1 MGSPAVRSAAV
12 MYETLVVFHVLSAA
26 VWIGGSTALVFTTVP
41 VLRRLPDAQR
51 ADTVRAVGKRW
62 KPIGWSALLVAAA
75 SGIWLAFG
83 YWGADD
89 ADVLFHTEE
98 GHILIAKAVLYV
110 CLLVTVVL
118 HDVVLGPRLN
128 RQIREGLPRTLLRPM
143 QIVGWVS
150 FALTLALPV
159 LGVVLTT

>member
-1 MGSPAVRSAAV
+1 V
-12 MYETLVVFHVLSAA
+12 YTTLVAFHVLAAA
-26 VWIGGSTALVFTTVP
+26 VWVGGTVTLVFATVP
-41 VLRRLPDAQR
+41 TLRTLPPEQR
-51 ADTVRAVGKRW
+51 ADKVRLLARRW
-62 KPIGWSALLVAAA
+62 RPLGWSALAVLGA

-128 RQIREGLPRTLLRPM
+128 RQIREGAPRTLLRPM
-143 QIVGWVS
+143 QIVGWAS

>member
-1 MGSPAVRSAAV
+1 V
-12 MYETLVVFHVLSAA
+12 YTTLVAFHVLAAA
-26 VWIGGSTALVFTTVP
+26 VWVGGTVVLVFATVP
-41 VLRRLPDAQR
+41 TLRTLPPEQR
-51 ADTVRAVGKRW
+51 ADKVRLLARRW
-62 KPIGWSALLVAAA
+62 RPLGWSALAVLGA
-75 SGIWLAFG
+75 SGVWLAFG

>member
-1 MGSPAVRSAAV
+1 
-12 MYETLVVFHVLSAA
+12 MYTTLVAFHVLAAA
-26 VWIGGSTALVFTTVP
+26 VWIGGSIALVAATVP
-41 VLRRLPDAQR
+41 TLRTLPPEQR
-51 ADTVRAVGKRW
+51 ADMVRLLGRRWRPLGWGSLAVLG
-62 KPIGWSALLVAAA
+62 A

-89 ADVLFHTEE
+89 ADVLFHT
-98 GHILIAKAVLYV
+98 GQGRILIAKAVLYI

-128 RQIREGLPRTLLRPM
+128 RQIREGAPRTLLRPM
-143 QIVGWVS
+143 QIVGWAS